1 MSTRLFIL
9 LLLSI
14 SICWSQEPR
23 KLCDIVIRNAEIYD
37 GSGSPPT
44 HGDIAIS
51 ADTILSVGP
60 SLIVKGQREIDAHG
74 LSVSPGFI
82 NMLSHAEESLIAD
95 GRSESD
101 VRQGVT
107 LEVFG
112 EFSMGPL
119 TDTLRA
125 EAAAMQSDIKYP
137 VNWTSLGEYLDHLAA
152 RGIATNVASFVGAG
166 TVRANV
172 LHYARRAPTS
182 EELEKM
188 KSLVRGAM
196 EEGALGLTCAL
207 LYVPE
212 VYMSTAE
219 LTSLAA
225 VSSEFGGRFTAHI
238 RSEGKHL
245 ADAVREMISIARDAH
260 TGV

>member
-196 EEGALGLTCAL
+196 EEGHSDLHVRFSTSPKCICRRRNSHLLRPSHRNSAEGLPL
-207 LYVPE
+207 
-212 VYMSTAE
+212 
-219 LTSLAA
+219 
-225 VSSEFGGRFTAHI
+225 
-238 RSEGKHL
+238 
-245 ADAVREMISIARDAH
+245 ISGAR
-260 TGV
+260 GSILPMPSVK